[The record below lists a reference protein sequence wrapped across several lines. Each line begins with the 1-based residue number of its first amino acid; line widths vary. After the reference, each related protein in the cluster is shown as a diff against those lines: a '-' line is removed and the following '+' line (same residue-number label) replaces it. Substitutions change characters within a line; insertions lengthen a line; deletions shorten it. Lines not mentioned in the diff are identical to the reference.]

1 MALPVDYVEL
11 LEILAAAFSL
21 YTEKS
26 GATAVLVGGAATAI
40 VTAGSFMSGDFDI
53 VAGDDAAFHDAMLAT
68 GFLPEDRVGHL
79 LRGYYHPA
87 HPSYGIELVSGPL
100 FDGRADPRKLIRMT
114 LRTGELVL
122 PSIEDLVAD
131 RLAQHAVASPS
142 DDSRLRQAR
151 TIFTMAK
158 EVDMHYLRRRVL
170 DEGGD
175 PDLLDATGLGEP
187 KEGKDD
193 DR

>member
-1 MALPVDYVEL
+1 MPLPVDYIEL
-11 LEILAAAFSL
+11 LEILAIAFSR
-21 YTEKS
+21 YRERS
-26 GATAVLVGGAATAI
+26 GASAVLVGGAATAI
-40 VTAGSFMSGDFDI
+40 VTAGSFMSGDFDV
-53 VAGDDAAFHDAMLAT
+53 VAADDTAFDDAMLAT
-68 GFLPEDRVGHL
+68 GFLPEDRLGHL
-79 LRGYYHPA
+79 LRGFYHPGYPA
-87 HPSYGIELVSGPL
+87 YGVELVSGPL
-100 FDGRADPRKLIRMT
+100 FDGRSDPAKLIRMI
-114 LRTGELVL
+114 LRDGELVL

-131 RLAQHAVASPS
+131 RLGQHAIAPPS

-151 TIFTMAK
+151 VIFTMAK

-175 PDLLDATGLGEP
+175 PDLLDATRRDDP